1 MEIWL
6 ASGRLKNKP
15 ARWKQSNCRSRA
27 SALVA
32 EFPGRENEEPNM
44 KPRERILIFA
54 IGGKSCALPLGVAR
68 EVLPMA
74 ALSRPPG
81 LPSIME
87 GFLDLGGRAVPVLRL
102 DQLLGLPAWS
112 PGVSALLLLADLGKR
127 LVAFPVSNVEDVVS
141 VGADFQFLP
150 LAEAEAFN
158 GCVRGLLH
166 QGGQT
171 HCLLDPERLLLAAE
185 ARRVAE
191 FREREQ
197 ERLSALEPMQLST
210 L

>member
-15 ARWKQSNCRSRA
+15 ACWKPSNCRSRA

-44 KPRERILIFA
+44 NPMERILTFA
-54 IGGKSCALPLGVAR
+54 IGEMPCALPLRAAR

-81 LPSIME
+81 LPAIME
-87 GFLDLGGRAVPVLRL
+87 GFLDLGGQAVPVLRL
-102 DQLLGLPAWS
+102 DQLLGMPAWS
-112 PGVSALLLLADLGKR
+112 PGVSALLLLADIGKR

-141 VGADFQFLP
+141 VGADSKVLP
-150 LAEAEAFN
+150 VAEEEAFN

-166 QGGQT
+166 HGGQT
-171 HCLLDPERLLLAAE
+171 HYLLDPERLLLAAE

-197 ERLSALEPMQLST
+197 QRLSALEPMQPST
-210 L
+210 V